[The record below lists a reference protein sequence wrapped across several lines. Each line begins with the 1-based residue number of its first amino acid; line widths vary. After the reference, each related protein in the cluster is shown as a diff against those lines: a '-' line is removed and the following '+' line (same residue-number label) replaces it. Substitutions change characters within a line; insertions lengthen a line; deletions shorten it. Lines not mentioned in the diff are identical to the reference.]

1 MGFGS
6 INGIPPLP
14 PVVGPQ
20 PTSDVTRVFPT
31 EFSRRQ
37 REDGEADNESRRGLE
52 SEDEQEELESS
63 TGLAPAGSIHI
74 VI

>member
-6 INGIPPLP
+6 IQGIPPLP
-14 PVVGPQ
+14 PVVAARP
-20 PTSDVTRVFPT
+20 SVDVTRVFAT

-37 REDGEADNESRRGLE
+37 GTEAEPREESRRGLE
-52 SEDEQEELESS
+52 SEEDPEELEDPPDP
-63 TGLAPAGSIHI
+63 APKSSIHI